1 MRFVIEQYRDELI
14 AQLRGNND
22 PQAIQEHEM
31 AVAEGREA
39 VASDLLNVLH
49 SIPIQSIATNGP
61 SLVGFCLCFGQCG
74 ELSLANEFST
84 FHSGPQGS
92 ICGVNAS

>member
-1 MRFVIEQYRDELI
+1 MRSCANFHAFTRTPYPVLNLVPVIQQLVRFVIEQYRDELI

-22 PQAIQEHEM
+22 PQTIQEHEM

-61 SLVGFCLCFGQCG
+61 SLVGF
-74 ELSLANEFST
+74 
-84 FHSGPQGS
+84 
-92 ICGVNAS
+92 

>member
-1 MRFVIEQYRDELI
+1 MRSCANFHAFTRIPYAVLNLVPVIQQLVRFVIEQYRDELI

-22 PQAIQEHEM
+22 PQTIQEHEM

-61 SLVGFCLCFGQCG
+61 SLVGF
-74 ELSLANEFST
+74 
-84 FHSGPQGS
+84 
-92 ICGVNAS
+92 